1 MALPKL
7 LQKLF
12 DNLGLGPKLRKDIIP
27 TDITVDNAI
36 NATKATQDA
45 SGNVITSTYATK
57 TELSAVSTTA
67 NNAASAASSAQST
80 ASSAATA
87 ASNASAAASNADTK
101 AGQRVLMSGSRGT
114 LAGYNTPASSSAA
127 VTISNTSN
135 DDTIVTAAVKVT
147 VNNGSSGQ
155 TWTKTVALQNASAT
169 VTLGSSWQWVGGSAP
184 TIKANS
190 ILVIKWCGSFGLA
203 NLVTGG

>member
-1 MALPKL
+1 MAFPVL
-7 LQKLF
+7 LRKLF

-36 NATKATQDA
+36 KATQDGDGKNIA
-45 SGNVITSTYATK
+45 QTYATIASLN
-57 TELSAVSTTA
+57 TVSTTA
-67 NNAASAASSAQST
+67 SSALTT
-80 ASSAATA
+80 ATNAATA
-87 ASNASAAASNADTK
+87 ASSADTK
-101 AGQRVLMSGSRGT
+101 AGQRVLISGSRGT

-169 VTLGSSWQWVGGSAP
+169 VTLGSSWKWMNGEAP
-184 TIKANS
+184 TVSANS
-190 ILVIKWCGSFGLA
+190 ILVLKWCGTFGIA
-203 NLVTGG
+203 NLVAGG